1 MIPGLKSLFTRP
13 RAIMRREVT
22 VNAVC
27 RTCGPVGHAE
37 ERTRIYIGRSTA
49 PTLHCL
55 TCGVRL
61 RQKDLMNLVK

>member
-1 MIPGLKSLFTRP
+1 VIPGFKSLFTRP
-13 RAIMRREVT
+13 RAIWRMEVT

-27 RTCGPVGHAE
+27 RTCGPVGRAE
-37 ERTRIYIGRSTA
+37 KRTRIYLGRSTP

-61 RQKDLMNLVK
+61 RQKDLV